1 MQGLRVFWG
10 IMKHYAG
17 KNFLKS
23 CFHRLTAKVGLRGD
37 GTLRIVDGLAVVGME
52 FFESGFGEEE
62 DLFADAF
69 ADVQE

>member
-23 CFHRLTAKVGLRGD
+23 CFHRLTAKVGLEKPVIESEREIICHHSCFARD
-37 GTLRIVDGLAVVGME
+37 VIRININNVGHVKDE
-52 FFESGFGEEE
+52 PG
-62 DLFADAF
+62 
-69 ADVQE
+69 